1 VKQDRIQNP
10 SSVERA
16 AIESKIAAGCGVI
29 LQFDRPHYTP
39 ELLRE
44 INNLCAELGK
54 DLEVRFYGHFGKKF
68 DASVLRLLPDVAALS
83 VDCLVEATNLS
94 ALNDLA
100 KLRRLSW
107 GIYRSDDPH
116 ILNSLQLQN
125 LERLVISETA
135 KGNIDLAPLEACSK
149 LSEFH
154 LVGHTKNIDCLPGL
168 PELRMLSLWRI
179 PKKQSLGFVSR
190 IQSLRRLVVI
200 LGGRAN
206 ISEIQHPLL
215 EELEVLR
222 VLGFNNLDSIEAF
235 PSLRMLAVE
244 DQSRLESIRFTET
257 NRRVQSFRISNC
269 KTLRRIEG
277 LDQLT
282 ELKSIGI
289 AKTALDIEL
298 LLKQRLPDLL
308 KVFAFYTGKAKE
320 NAAIRRRLDALGY
333 CDYGVRNP

>member
-1 VKQDRIQNP
+1 MKQDRIQNP

-16 AIESKIAAGCGVI
+16 AIESKIAAGCRVI
-29 LQFDRPHYTP
+29 LQFDGPHYTP

-44 INNLCAELGK
+44 INSLCGELGK
-54 DLEVRFYGHFGKKF
+54 ELEVRFYGHYGTRF

-83 VDCLVEATNLS
+83 VDCLVEATNLP

-100 KLRRLSW
+100 KLRRLSL
-107 GIYRSDDPH
+107 GIYRSDDSH
-116 ILNSLQLQN
+116 ILKPLQLQN
-125 LERLVISETA
+125 LERLAISETA

-154 LVGHTKNIDCLPGL
+154 LVGHTKNIDCLPRL
-168 PELRMLSLWRI
+168 PALRMLALWHI
-179 PKKQSLGFVSR
+179 PKKQGLGFVSR
-190 IQSLRRLVVI
+190 IQSLRGLAVI

-215 EELEVLR
+215 EELKVSR
-222 VLGFNNLDSIEAF
+222 VLGFNNFDSIEAF
-235 PSLRMLAVE
+235 PSLRMLAIE
-244 DQSRLESIRFTET
+244 NQIRLESIRFAET

-282 ELKSIGI
+282 ELKSMGI
-289 AKTALDIEL
+289 AKTALNIEF
-298 LLKQRLPDLL
+298 LLKQRLADSLT
-308 KVFAFYTGKAKE
+308 VFAFYTGKAKE

-333 CDYGVRNP
+333 REYGELNP